1 MLLKLFEAW
10 IDAVGL
16 GWETLGTPSRVCR
29 HRALSPA
36 FKRSKCGLCG
46 CLRGVVQLS
55 ACADH
60 FLTSPKPGAAL
71 GDRGSSFQYRQTLC
85 GTVWFCSLPQRK
97 CVRAECPGRALE
109 QRSAGDTRVLQQHRH
124 TSSFAGG
131 GAQGCVCAA
140 LSLPAPPQQPP
151 WQGRAATEY

>member
-1 MLLKLFEAW
+1 MCAGTGPYLL
-10 IDAVGL
+10 
-16 GWETLGTPSRVCR
+16 PSRGLLV
-29 HRALSPA
+29 PQ
-36 FKRSKCGLCG
+36 CGPCG

-55 ACADH
+55 ACADR

-109 QRSAGDTRVLQQHRH
+109 QCSAGDTCVLQQHRQ
-124 TSSFAGG
+124 TSSFAG

-140 LSLPAPPQQPP
+140 LSLPATPQHSHPGKGGLP
-151 WQGRAATEY
+151 LNIDGI